1 LPALGFFIGPGVTP
15 GWAKEEMRKLIR
27 LFTGG
32 YSLGLFTGAI
42 HLVGV
47 IVRRDRGDDYVT
59 EEVGKVCGRKFKSKD
74 AQGGHVCHAHPRRG
88 ERLL

>member
-1 LPALGFFIGPGVTP
+1 
-15 GWAKEEMRKLIR
+15 MRKLIR

-74 AQGGHVCHAHPRRG
+74 AQGVSATLTHGGVSEFCRTCCT
-88 ERLL
+88 ECQKQE